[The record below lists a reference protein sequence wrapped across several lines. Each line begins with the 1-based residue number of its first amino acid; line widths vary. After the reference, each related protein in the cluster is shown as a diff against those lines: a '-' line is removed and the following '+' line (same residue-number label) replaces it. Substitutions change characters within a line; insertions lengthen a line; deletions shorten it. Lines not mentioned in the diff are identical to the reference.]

1 MDIIKV
7 NSSKM
12 KIILTDTDFKQMGVD
27 ALSFDYTDEKS
38 KDVLKKILKLAGQ
51 RYDFDIISAKLLI
64 EYFPCKKGGGEI
76 YISKLENNEK
86 DNTNLYI
93 SAFSQNLE
101 NIISICKNFK
111 ETNLKS
117 RLYSINS
124 GYLLLL
130 KLQNNHKQ
138 KSIPG
143 EFLWMSDFAKVK
155 VCTDL
160 SKTYLDEYALCIC
173 SEKAIET
180 FKCFFDKTH

>member
-1 MDIIKV
+1 MELIKV

-12 KIILTDTDFKQMGVD
+12 KIILTDNDFKQMGVD
-27 ALSFDYTDEKS
+27 AFSFDYTNEKS
-38 KDVLKKILKLAGQ
+38 KEAIKKILKLARQ
-51 RYDFDIISAKLLI
+51 ESDFDIISAKLLI
-64 EYFPCKKGGGEI
+64 EYFPSKKGGGEI
-76 YISKLENNEK
+76 YISKLENSEK
-86 DNTNLYI
+86 NNTKLYI

-130 KLQNNHKQ
+130 KLEKYHKQ
-138 KSIPG
+138 KIIPTD
-143 EFLWMSDFAKVK
+143 FLWMSDFAKVK
-155 VCTDL
+155 ICTDL

-173 SEKAIET
+173 SENAIET